1 MTSAAM
7 EETELSAVWRNAV
20 AEDLRLLAV
29 LHGRE
34 ATQDILEELREL
46 AFPAALGLKLQGQ
59 AGTGVLDF
67 MRTALEG
74 LPAPLE
80 QHNLDDLA
88 ADYASIYLNH
98 SLRASPCESVWRDE
112 ENLLCQGPMFEVR
125 EWYQR
130 YGLKAADWRT
140 FPDDHL
146 MLQLQFVA
154 HLLSLDNQQD
164 TLRETARFLDEHLL
178 RWVSDFAARVAAR
191 CATQFYAGLGM
202 LTAEYLEELRDMLAT
217 LADFPRPTPPAASE
231 EAAATEPTVHTAP
244 LTYMPGIAPSW

>member
-1 MTSAAM
+1 MTSAVM

-59 AGTGVLDF
+59 AGEGVLDF
-67 MRTALEG
+67 MRTALAG

-80 QHNLDDLA
+80 QRHLDELA

-112 ENLLCQGPMFEVR
+112 EKLLCQGPMFEIR

-130 YGLKAADWRT
+130 YGLQAADWRV

-154 HLLSLDNQQD
+154 HLLSLDNKQD
-164 TLRETARFLDEHLL
+164 TLRDVARFLDEHLL
-178 RWVSDFAARVAAR
+178 RWISDFAARVAAR
-191 CATQFYAGLGM
+191 CNTQFYAGLGM
-202 LTAEYLEELRDMLAT
+202 LTAEYLAELRELLVV
-217 LADFPRPTPPAASE
+217 LADCPRPLPE
-231 EAAATEPTVHTAP
+231 EVNETGVAKPVTQTAP